1 MKKAI
6 KVLSIIFAVLTG
18 LSFIGMLIVG
28 FSYSAL
34 ATNKEFVQELV
45 NSMNNTAP
53 QGVQYTYEQVAASLE
68 LVSFF
73 AYAGSLEC
81 ALSCGL
87 NIAFAILASKEKEYS
102 KYVWIVLGIIGIFFT
117 NIVVCILAI
126 IYGAKLSNDE
136 NNSKS
141 TVQEVKFT
149 EKVNDSSKP
158 NPSDYDAP
166 DHLD

>member
-18 LSFIGMLIVG
+18 LSFIGMLITG

-34 ATNKEFVQELV
+34 AANKEFVQELV
-45 NSMNNTAP
+45 NTMNNTAP
-53 QGVQYTYEQVAASLE
+53 QGTQYTYEQAAASLE
-68 LVSFF
+68 LISFV
-73 AYAGSLEC
+73 AYAGALEC

-87 NIAFAILASKEKEYS
+87 NIAFAVLASKEKEYS
-102 KYVWIVLGIIGIFFT
+102 KYVWIVLGVIGIFFT
-117 NIVVCILAI
+117 NLVVCILAI

-136 NNSKS
+136 NNTNP

-149 EKVNDSSKP
+149 EKANDSSRP